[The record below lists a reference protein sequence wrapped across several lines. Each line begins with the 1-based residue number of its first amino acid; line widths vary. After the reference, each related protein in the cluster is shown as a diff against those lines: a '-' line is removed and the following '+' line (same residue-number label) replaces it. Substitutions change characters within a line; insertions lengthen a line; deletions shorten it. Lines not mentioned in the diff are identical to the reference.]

1 MKVEEKQE
9 KVLPWKSK
17 EASVS
22 RRRQSV
28 VGDAAKGS
36 GK

>member
-1 MKVEEKQE
+1 MTVKEKQE
-9 KVLPWKSK
+9 KLLPWKSK

-22 RRRQSV
+22 RRGQSV
-28 VGDAAKGS
+28 VWDVAKGS